1 MKSNGRIDRF
11 RWTALL
17 FSLLVGAVPARSQ
30 TAPTALPQITRTGVG
45 PFHPGTTIPR
55 DLLDT
60 NRKPKEIYHAEYYAD
75 AQPLE
80 GFSFSSPPVFVV
92 LKNGPFHRWGM
103 EHPGQQPP
111 DRIRD
116 TTIAYA
122 RGGRLLISM
131 LVITDPRLQTKEG
144 VSVGADYADVQAMYP
159 HAIITPLPSLWEE
172 PTCALREQGLTFFF
186 KGCEF
191 HPGSSVKPVPNAR
204 LIRITVANTPTAK

>member
-1 MKSNGRIDRF
+1 MAVLIGFVGPHCCSHYWSVLYRLAVRRSNGASSDHTNWSR
-11 RWTALL
+11 
-17 FSLLVGAVPARSQ
+17 SLPIPEQRSPA
-30 TAPTALPQITRTGVG
+30 TFWIRTG
-45 PFHPGTTIPR
+45 
-55 DLLDT
+55 
-60 NRKPKEIYHAEYYAD
+60 NPKEIYHAEYYAD

-186 KGCEF
+186 KR
-191 HPGSSVKPVPNAR
+191 V
-204 LIRITVANTPTAK
+204 